1 MPALHSWSR
10 AWPAPTGLTENYIEL
25 SFLTFSLRPKP
36 LGIKAMDHRKLKGRP
51 PYPFETIGVAVA
63 FSPRLAGL
71 LGEARRLAAVFGA
84 RLLLIHIGERS
95 ADKEALLRQTMA
107 QSGLDDPDI
116 PVFWRDGDPV
126 TRLLEACKDN
136 TVDLLLLGARRR
148 ENMLRYYL
156 GSVARGLSRAAKCS
170 LLLLTEPQPSG
181 SSFAKIVVSGV
192 DNPKTIYTINAALY
206 LTCELGGQEMAV
218 VTESDQPGLAMA
230 VAEDSR
236 ASETAHFK
244 EQFTGESARPNAL
257 AGLCPTGPIRI
268 TEKAVIG
275 RPGYAIRQYAEREHA
290 DLLVINS
297 PDSKYGII
305 DRIFTHGME
314 YILEDLPCNMLI
326 VHSRVS

>member
-1 MPALHSWSR
+1 
-10 AWPAPTGLTENYIEL
+10 
-25 SFLTFSLRPKP
+25 
-36 LGIKAMDHRKLKGRP
+36 MDHLKLKGRP
-51 PYPFETIGVAVA
+51 PYPLETIGVAVT

-71 LGEARRLAAVFGA
+71 LGEARCLAATFGA
-84 RLLLIHIGERS
+84 RLLLIHIGERT

-107 QSGLDDPDI
+107 EAGLDDPEI
-116 PVFWRDGDPV
+116 PVFWRDGEPV
-126 TRLLEACKDN
+126 SRLLETCKDN

-192 DNPKTIYTINAALY
+192 VNPKTVHTMNTAVY
-206 LTCELGGQEMAV
+206 LARELGGKEMTV

-236 ASETAHFK
+236 VGEGMRFK
-244 EQFTGESARPNAL
+244 DQFTGEAVAQTHAL
-257 AGLCPTGPIRI
+257 VCLCSPGEIRI
-268 TEKAVIG
+268 REKVVHG
-275 RPGYAIRQYAEREHA
+275 RSGYAIRQYAEHEHA
-290 DLLVINS
+290 DLLVLNS
-297 PDSKYGII
+297 PDSKYGLI

-326 VHSRVS
+326 VHSRVA